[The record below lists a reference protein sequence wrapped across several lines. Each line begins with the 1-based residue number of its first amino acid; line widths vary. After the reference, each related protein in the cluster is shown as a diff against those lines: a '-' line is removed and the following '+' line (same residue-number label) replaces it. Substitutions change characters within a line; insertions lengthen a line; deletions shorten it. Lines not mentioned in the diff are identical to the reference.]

1 MSENKKNPLITLA
14 AGALPGV
21 IKTVVSLIQDK
32 KKASAESTAAPAAT
46 IGEEV
51 KQIAEQVKDGVQ
63 LSSKRL
69 LNVVGTG
76 VIVTFALSDMGV
88 NGITK
93 MNLIVLGMGA
103 LYSLGISLVS
113 YLSEKK

>member
-32 KKASAESTAAPAAT
+32 KKASAETSAAPAAT
-46 IGEEV
+46 IGEEM
-51 KQIAEQVKDGVQ
+51 KNIAEQVKGGVQ

-69 LNVVGTG
+69 LNAVGTG
-76 VIVTFALSDMGV
+76 VIVTFALSDMGA
-88 NGITK
+88 NGITN
-93 MNLIVLGMGA
+93 MNLCVLGIGA
-103 LYSLGISLVS
+103 LYSLGLSLVS
-113 YLSEKK
+113 YLSERK